1 MKRDWDMI
9 RDILSKTEECTLNT
23 DTVRLSDFPES
34 DAASASYHV
43 ALLIDADLIDGQVVN
58 TMGAGV
64 KDFFAQRLTW
74 EGHEFLDSIRSD
86 TVWKKTKKLFA
97 DEGLSMTV
105 DLIKGTAKKVG
116 MAIIDAAS

>member
-9 RDILSKTEECTLNT
+9 REILGKTEECTLNT
-23 DTVRLSDFPES
+23 DAVRLSDFPES

-43 ALLIDADLIDGQVVN
+43 ALLIDAGLIDGQVAN
-58 TMGAGV
+58 TMGAGE

-105 DLIKGTAKKVG
+105 DLIKGAAKKIG
-116 MAIIDAAS
+116 MAILDAA